1 MNEQPK
7 PNKKPFFYY
16 AMIAMLILML
26 LNAFVFPSLMTPRV
40 TEVSYDK
47 FLDMLSGGQVTVVE
61 LQENE
66 RELYFKAADENGA
79 ERIYST
85 GVFPDADLQKRLS
98 ESGVT
103 FSAVAPQENS
113 TLMNFLFTWIFP
125 TLILI
130 LPMVLLWR
138 MMQKR
143 MGDGSNMMSF
153 GMGKS
158 NAKMYVAAQT
168 GKTFADVAGQEE
180 AKEALEEIVDF
191 LHNPDKYRSVGAV
204 MPKGV
209 LLVGPPGTG
218 KTLLA
223 KAVAGEAN
231 VPFFSIAGSE
241 FVEMFVGQ
249 GAARV
254 RDLFKQAK
262 EKAPCIVFIDEI
274 DTIGKKRDGSGI
286 AGNDEREQTLNQLL
300 SEMDGFDGSSGVVI
314 LAATNRP
321 ETLDKALLRPG
332 RFDRRIGFR
341 DVKIE
346 KDRMLVNG
354 MPVKLRG
361 ACRHDIH
368 PTLGRTTTAELDS
381 LDVILFKRSNMNF
394 VRTSHYPPTE
404 RFLEYCDR
412 YGIYVESETAVCFV
426 DTYRQKNYAPGKT
439 QDSAEFTPRY
449 LSQCREM
456 VKSFRS
462 HPSILFWSIGNESV
476 YGTNFQQCWDWVKAT
491 DKTRPVIFSYPGSV
505 GEKKPVYDILS
516 MHYQD
521 VNGNLN
527 QWNRSTHGFQGEG
540 IPALFDEW
548 AHPACY
554 TYATLQEDPNIREFW
569 GHSIE
574 RMWSGLFDAPGGLG
588 GAIWGY
594 VDETFMLP
602 EPKVGTAFWKE
613 FARTAKPE
621 DYQGKCV
628 GYGEWGIVD
637 VWRREKPEFWAT
649 KKAYS
654 PVRLMTTEV
663 ASFLSGQRLLLPL
676 YNRFDHTDLDE
687 IKIRYTY
694 KGVEKELPAPSIA
707 PHQKGLLVIPA
718 EAWEEGELLSI
729 CFYTATGE
737 LLDAEQVSLGSD
749 YHVRLADSEASPVNG
764 VLQVE
769 ETAGMMTIKGDGF
782 EIPFSKET
790 GLISNATSKGQVII
804 EKGPFL
810 HLDINLNHLTGA
822 EVRKSAR
829 KFLTS
834 DSDWKKQS
842 LTYTRKEGAVEV
854 ALSGFYQDV
863 QTDILIRISPAGEMN
878 VSYVVAGQP
887 NGYLRE
893 TGLSFY
899 LPERLDYLQWE
910 RKGMWSCYPEGAFA
924 GNTGE
929 TSLYNPKQVRYGE
942 NPAQPWSADTHNY
955 YYWADAGA
963 NCDCPLTQMAKGM
976 KENIYRYTLSAT
988 GVKAGLTV
996 CSPDASLACRTS
1008 KRGDGQLM
1016 LYINNRWDYP
1026 EIAWGN
1032 YCKTLE
1038 AVPCY
1043 GEMKIRF

>member
-1 MNEQPK
+1 MKQIKTILFAFGCSFLLSGTKAFAQVERLPDEASYPVLQELAGVETPAVLLSGTWQFRYSPDSKWDKIQVPGEPAMQGYAIEHDKPFTYRKSFTVPADYAGKHTILRFDGVYSYARLFVNDTFVREHHGGFTRWDTDVTPFVRPGKKNEIRLEVTDRLDDISYASGYAHHPIGGILRDVTLFALPETCLYDFYAETHLDAAYEDAVLKIGYSSPVVGGAEVAYTLADPSGRRYPLAQSRFPLKEGGNMNELPVK
-7 PNKKPFFYY
+7 NPLKWDAEHPNLYT
-16 AMIAMLILML
+16 L
-26 LNAFVFPSLMTPRV
+26 TV
-40 TEVSYDK
+40 T
-47 FLDMLSGGQVTVVE
+47 LS
-61 LQENE
+61 
-66 RELYFKAADENGA
+66 K
-79 ERIYST
+79 
-85 GVFPDADLQKRLS
+85 
-98 ESGVT
+98 
-103 FSAVAPQENS
+103 
-113 TLMNFLFTWIFP
+113 
-125 TLILI
+125 
-130 LPMVLLWR
+130 
-138 MMQKR
+138 
-143 MGDGSNMMSF
+143 DG
-153 GMGKS
+153 
-158 NAKMYVAAQT
+158 
-168 GKTFADVAGQEE
+168 
-180 AKEALEEIVDF
+180 KEI
-191 LHNPDKYRSVGAV
+191 
-204 MPKGV
+204 
-209 LLVGPPGTG
+209 
-218 KTLLA
+218 
-223 KAVAGEAN
+223 
-231 VPFFSIAGSE
+231 
-241 FVEMFVGQ
+241 
-249 GAARV
+249 
-254 RDLFKQAK
+254 
-262 EKAPCIVFIDEI
+262 
-274 DTIGKKRDGSGI
+274 
-286 AGNDEREQTLNQLL
+286 
-300 SEMDGFDGSSGVVI
+300 
-314 LAATNRP
+314 
-321 ETLDKALLRPG
+321 G

-505 GEKKPVYDILS
+505 GEKEPVYDILS

-676 YNRFDHTDLDE
+676 YNCFDHTDLDE

-764 VLQVE
+764 VLLVE

-790 GLISNATSKGQVII
+790 GLICNATSKGQVII

-878 VSYVVAGQP
+878 VSYVVAEQP

-942 NPAQPWSADTHNY
+942 NPAQPWLADTHNY
-955 YYWADAGA
+955 YYWADAGT
-963 NCDCPLTQMAKGM
+963 NCDRPLTQMAKGM

-988 GVKAGLTV
+988 GGGAGLTV
-996 CSPDASLACRTS
+996 CSSDASLACRTS

-1038 AVPCY
+1038 VVPCY

>member
-1 MNEQPK
+1 MKQIKIILFAFGCSLLLSGTKAFAQVERLPDEASYPVLQELAGVETPAVLLSGTWQFRYSPDSKWDKIQVPGEPAMQGYAIEHDKPFTYRKSFTVPADYAGKHTILRFDGVYSHARLFVNGTFVREHHGGFTRWETDVTPFVRPGKKNEIRLEVTDRLDDISYASGYAHHPIGGILRDVTLFALPETCLYDFYAETHLDAAYEDAVLKIGYSSPVAGGAEVAYTLTEPSGRRYPLAQSRFPLEEGGNMNELPVK
-7 PNKKPFFYY
+7 NPLKWDAEHPNLYTLT
-16 AMIAMLILML
+16 I
-26 LNAFVFPSLMTPRV
+26 T
-40 TEVSYDK
+40 
-47 FLDMLSGGQVTVVE
+47 LS
-61 LQENE
+61 
-66 RELYFKAADENGA
+66 K
-79 ERIYST
+79 
-85 GVFPDADLQKRLS
+85 
-98 ESGVT
+98 
-103 FSAVAPQENS
+103 
-113 TLMNFLFTWIFP
+113 
-125 TLILI
+125 
-130 LPMVLLWR
+130 
-138 MMQKR
+138 
-143 MGDGSNMMSF
+143 DG
-153 GMGKS
+153 
-158 NAKMYVAAQT
+158 
-168 GKTFADVAGQEE
+168 
-180 AKEALEEIVDF
+180 KEI
-191 LHNPDKYRSVGAV
+191 
-204 MPKGV
+204 
-209 LLVGPPGTG
+209 
-218 KTLLA
+218 
-223 KAVAGEAN
+223 
-231 VPFFSIAGSE
+231 
-241 FVEMFVGQ
+241 
-249 GAARV
+249 
-254 RDLFKQAK
+254 
-262 EKAPCIVFIDEI
+262 
-274 DTIGKKRDGSGI
+274 
-286 AGNDEREQTLNQLL
+286 
-300 SEMDGFDGSSGVVI
+300 
-314 LAATNRP
+314 
-321 ETLDKALLRPG
+321 G

-863 QTDILIRISPAGEMN
+863 QTDILIRISPAGEMD

-963 NCDCPLTQMAKGM
+963 NCDRPLTQMAKGM

>member
-1 MNEQPK
+1 MKQIKTILFAFGCSFLLSGTKAFAQVERLPDEASYPVLQELAGVETPAVLLSGTWQFRYSPDSKWDKIQVPGEPAMQGYAIEHDKPFTYRKSFTVPADYAGKHTILRFDGVYSYARLFVNDTFVREHHGGFTRWDTDITPFVRPGKKNEIRLEVTDRLDDISYASGYAHHPIGGILRDVTLFALPETCLYDFYAETHLDAAYEDAVLKIGYSSPVAGGAEVAYTLTDPSGRRYPLAQSRFPLEEGGNMNELPVK
-7 PNKKPFFYY
+7 NPLKWDAEHPNLYTLT
-16 AMIAMLILML
+16 I
-26 LNAFVFPSLMTPRV
+26 T
-40 TEVSYDK
+40 
-47 FLDMLSGGQVTVVE
+47 LS
-61 LQENE
+61 
-66 RELYFKAADENGA
+66 K
-79 ERIYST
+79 
-85 GVFPDADLQKRLS
+85 
-98 ESGVT
+98 
-103 FSAVAPQENS
+103 
-113 TLMNFLFTWIFP
+113 
-125 TLILI
+125 
-130 LPMVLLWR
+130 
-138 MMQKR
+138 
-143 MGDGSNMMSF
+143 DG
-153 GMGKS
+153 
-158 NAKMYVAAQT
+158 
-168 GKTFADVAGQEE
+168 
-180 AKEALEEIVDF
+180 KEI
-191 LHNPDKYRSVGAV
+191 
-204 MPKGV
+204 
-209 LLVGPPGTG
+209 
-218 KTLLA
+218 
-223 KAVAGEAN
+223 
-231 VPFFSIAGSE
+231 
-241 FVEMFVGQ
+241 
-249 GAARV
+249 
-254 RDLFKQAK
+254 
-262 EKAPCIVFIDEI
+262 
-274 DTIGKKRDGSGI
+274 
-286 AGNDEREQTLNQLL
+286 
-300 SEMDGFDGSSGVVI
+300 
-314 LAATNRP
+314 
-321 ETLDKALLRPG
+321 G

-346 KDRMLVNG
+346 TDRMLVNG

-505 GEKKPVYDILS
+505 GEKEPVYDILS

-764 VLQVE
+764 VLLVE

-790 GLISNATSKGQVII
+790 GLICNATSKGQVII

-963 NCDCPLTQMAKGM
+963 NCDRPLTQMAKGM

-988 GVKAGLTV
+988 GGGAGLTV

>member
-1 MNEQPK
+1 MKQIKIILFAFGCSLLLSGTKAFAQIERLPDEASYPVLQELAGVETPAVLLSGTWQFRYSPDSKWDKIQVPGEPAMQGYAIEHDKPFTYRKSFTVPADYAGKHTILRFDGVYSHARLFVNGTFVREHHGGFTRWETDVTPFVRPGKKNEIRLEVTDRLDDISYASGYAHHPIGGILRDVTLFALPETCLYDFYAETHLDAAYEDAVLKIGYSSPVAGGAEVAYTLTEPSGRHYLLAQSRFPLEEGGNMNELPVK
-7 PNKKPFFYY
+7 NPLKWDAEHPNLYT
-16 AMIAMLILML
+16 L
-26 LNAFVFPSLMTPRV
+26 TV
-40 TEVSYDK
+40 T
-47 FLDMLSGGQVTVVE
+47 LS
-61 LQENE
+61 
-66 RELYFKAADENGA
+66 K
-79 ERIYST
+79 
-85 GVFPDADLQKRLS
+85 
-98 ESGVT
+98 
-103 FSAVAPQENS
+103 
-113 TLMNFLFTWIFP
+113 
-125 TLILI
+125 
-130 LPMVLLWR
+130 
-138 MMQKR
+138 
-143 MGDGSNMMSF
+143 DG
-153 GMGKS
+153 
-158 NAKMYVAAQT
+158 
-168 GKTFADVAGQEE
+168 
-180 AKEALEEIVDF
+180 KEI
-191 LHNPDKYRSVGAV
+191 
-204 MPKGV
+204 
-209 LLVGPPGTG
+209 
-218 KTLLA
+218 
-223 KAVAGEAN
+223 
-231 VPFFSIAGSE
+231 
-241 FVEMFVGQ
+241 
-249 GAARV
+249 
-254 RDLFKQAK
+254 
-262 EKAPCIVFIDEI
+262 
-274 DTIGKKRDGSGI
+274 
-286 AGNDEREQTLNQLL
+286 
-300 SEMDGFDGSSGVVI
+300 
-314 LAATNRP
+314 
-321 ETLDKALLRPG
+321 G

-527 QWNRSTHGFQGEG
+527 QWNRSTRGFQGEG

-764 VLQVE
+764 VLLVE

-790 GLISNATSKGQVII
+790 GLICNATSKGQVII

-942 NPAQPWSADTHNY
+942 NPAQPWLADTHNY
-955 YYWADAGA
+955 YYWADAGT
-963 NCDCPLTQMAKGM
+963 NCDRPLTQMAKGM

-1038 AVPCY
+1038 VVPCY

>member
-1 MNEQPK
+1 MKQIKTILFAFGCSFLLSGTKAFAQVERLPDEASYPVLQELAGVETPAVLLSGTWQFRYSPDSKWDKIQVPGEPAMQGYAIEHDKPFTYRKSFTVPADYAGKHTILRFDGVYSYARLFVNDTFVREHHGGFTRWDTDVTPFVRPGKKNEIRLEVTDRLDDISYASGYAHHPIGGILRDVTLFALPETCLYDFYAETHLDAAYEDAVLKIGYSSPVVGGAEVAYTLADPSGRRYLLAQSRFPLEEGGNMNELPVK
-7 PNKKPFFYY
+7 NPLKWDAEHPNLYT
-16 AMIAMLILML
+16 L
-26 LNAFVFPSLMTPRV
+26 TV
-40 TEVSYDK
+40 T
-47 FLDMLSGGQVTVVE
+47 LS
-61 LQENE
+61 
-66 RELYFKAADENGA
+66 K
-79 ERIYST
+79 
-85 GVFPDADLQKRLS
+85 
-98 ESGVT
+98 
-103 FSAVAPQENS
+103 
-113 TLMNFLFTWIFP
+113 
-125 TLILI
+125 
-130 LPMVLLWR
+130 
-138 MMQKR
+138 
-143 MGDGSNMMSF
+143 DG
-153 GMGKS
+153 
-158 NAKMYVAAQT
+158 
-168 GKTFADVAGQEE
+168 
-180 AKEALEEIVDF
+180 KEI
-191 LHNPDKYRSVGAV
+191 
-204 MPKGV
+204 
-209 LLVGPPGTG
+209 
-218 KTLLA
+218 
-223 KAVAGEAN
+223 
-231 VPFFSIAGSE
+231 
-241 FVEMFVGQ
+241 
-249 GAARV
+249 
-254 RDLFKQAK
+254 
-262 EKAPCIVFIDEI
+262 
-274 DTIGKKRDGSGI
+274 
-286 AGNDEREQTLNQLL
+286 
-300 SEMDGFDGSSGVVI
+300 
-314 LAATNRP
+314 
-321 ETLDKALLRPG
+321 G

-505 GEKKPVYDILS
+505 GEKEPVYDILS

-676 YNRFDHTDLDE
+676 YNCFDHTDLDE

-764 VLQVE
+764 VLLVE

-790 GLISNATSKGQVII
+790 GLICNATSKGQVII

-942 NPAQPWSADTHNY
+942 NPAQPWLADTHNY
-955 YYWADAGA
+955 YYWADAGT
-963 NCDCPLTQMAKGM
+963 NCDRPLTQMAKGM

-988 GVKAGLTV
+988 GGGAGLTV
-996 CSPDASLACRTS
+996 CSSDASLACRTS

-1038 AVPCY
+1038 VVPCY

>member
-1 MNEQPK
+1 MKQIKTILFAFGCSFLLSGTKAFAQIERLPDEASYPVLQELAGVETPAVLLSGTWQFQYSPDSKWDKIQVPGEPAMQGYAIEHDKPFTYRKSFTVPADYAGKHTILRFDGVYSHARLFVNGTFVREHHGGFTRWETDVTPFVRPGKKNEIRLEVTDRLDDISYASGYAHHPIGGILRDVTLFALPETCLYDFYAETHLDAAYEDAVLKIGYSSPVALTEPSGRRYPLVQSRFPLEEGGNMNELPVK
-7 PNKKPFFYY
+7 NPLKWDAEHPNLYTLT
-16 AMIAMLILML
+16 I
-26 LNAFVFPSLMTPRV
+26 T
-40 TEVSYDK
+40 
-47 FLDMLSGGQVTVVE
+47 LS
-61 LQENE
+61 
-66 RELYFKAADENGA
+66 K
-79 ERIYST
+79 
-85 GVFPDADLQKRLS
+85 
-98 ESGVT
+98 
-103 FSAVAPQENS
+103 
-113 TLMNFLFTWIFP
+113 
-125 TLILI
+125 
-130 LPMVLLWR
+130 
-138 MMQKR
+138 
-143 MGDGSNMMSF
+143 DG
-153 GMGKS
+153 
-158 NAKMYVAAQT
+158 
-168 GKTFADVAGQEE
+168 
-180 AKEALEEIVDF
+180 KEI
-191 LHNPDKYRSVGAV
+191 
-204 MPKGV
+204 
-209 LLVGPPGTG
+209 
-218 KTLLA
+218 
-223 KAVAGEAN
+223 
-231 VPFFSIAGSE
+231 
-241 FVEMFVGQ
+241 
-249 GAARV
+249 
-254 RDLFKQAK
+254 
-262 EKAPCIVFIDEI
+262 
-274 DTIGKKRDGSGI
+274 
-286 AGNDEREQTLNQLL
+286 
-300 SEMDGFDGSSGVVI
+300 
-314 LAATNRP
+314 
-321 ETLDKALLRPG
+321 G

-988 GVKAGLTV
+988 GGGAGLTV

>member
-1 MNEQPK
+1 MKQIKTILFAFGCSFLLSGTKAFAQVERLPDEASYPVLQELAGVETPAVLLSGTWQFRYSPDSKWDKIQVPGEPAMQGYAIEHDKPFTYRKSFTVPADYAGKHTILRFDGVYSYARLFVNDTFVREHHGGFTRWDTDVTPFVRPGKKNEIRLEVTDRLDDISYASGYAHHPIGGILRDVTLFALPETCLYDFYAETHLDAAYEDAVLKIGYSSPVVGGAEVAYTLADPSGRRYPLAQSRFPLKEGGNMNELPVK
-7 PNKKPFFYY
+7 NPLKWDAEHPNLYT
-16 AMIAMLILML
+16 L
-26 LNAFVFPSLMTPRV
+26 TV
-40 TEVSYDK
+40 T
-47 FLDMLSGGQVTVVE
+47 LS
-61 LQENE
+61 
-66 RELYFKAADENGA
+66 K
-79 ERIYST
+79 
-85 GVFPDADLQKRLS
+85 
-98 ESGVT
+98 
-103 FSAVAPQENS
+103 
-113 TLMNFLFTWIFP
+113 
-125 TLILI
+125 
-130 LPMVLLWR
+130 
-138 MMQKR
+138 
-143 MGDGSNMMSF
+143 DG
-153 GMGKS
+153 
-158 NAKMYVAAQT
+158 
-168 GKTFADVAGQEE
+168 
-180 AKEALEEIVDF
+180 KEI
-191 LHNPDKYRSVGAV
+191 
-204 MPKGV
+204 
-209 LLVGPPGTG
+209 
-218 KTLLA
+218 
-223 KAVAGEAN
+223 
-231 VPFFSIAGSE
+231 
-241 FVEMFVGQ
+241 
-249 GAARV
+249 
-254 RDLFKQAK
+254 
-262 EKAPCIVFIDEI
+262 
-274 DTIGKKRDGSGI
+274 
-286 AGNDEREQTLNQLL
+286 
-300 SEMDGFDGSSGVVI
+300 
-314 LAATNRP
+314 
-321 ETLDKALLRPG
+321 G

-505 GEKKPVYDILS
+505 GEKEPVYDILS

-676 YNRFDHTDLDE
+676 YNCFDHTDLDE

-764 VLQVE
+764 VLLVE

-790 GLISNATSKGQVII
+790 GLICNATSKGQVII

-942 NPAQPWSADTHNY
+942 NPAQPWLADTHNY
-955 YYWADAGA
+955 YYWADAGT
-963 NCDCPLTQMAKGM
+963 NSDRPLTQMAKGM

-988 GVKAGLTV
+988 GGGAGLTV
-996 CSPDASLACRTS
+996 CSSDASLACRTS

-1038 AVPCY
+1038 VVPCY

>member
-1 MNEQPK
+1 MKIKTILFAFGCSLLLSGTKAFAQVERLPDEASYPVLQELAGVETPAVLLSGTWQFRYSPDSKWDKIQVPGEPAMQGYAIEHDKPFTYRKSFTVPADYAGKHTILRFDGVYSHARLFVNGTFVREHHGGFTRWETDVTPFVRPGKKNEIRLEVTDRLDDISYASGYAHHPIGGILRDVTLFALPETCLYDFYAETHLDAAYEDAVLKIGYSSPVAGGAEVAYTLTEPSGRRYPLVQSRFPLEEGGNMNELPVK
-7 PNKKPFFYY
+7 NPLKWDAEHPNLYTLT
-16 AMIAMLILML
+16 I
-26 LNAFVFPSLMTPRV
+26 T
-40 TEVSYDK
+40 
-47 FLDMLSGGQVTVVE
+47 LS
-61 LQENE
+61 
-66 RELYFKAADENGA
+66 K
-79 ERIYST
+79 
-85 GVFPDADLQKRLS
+85 
-98 ESGVT
+98 
-103 FSAVAPQENS
+103 
-113 TLMNFLFTWIFP
+113 
-125 TLILI
+125 
-130 LPMVLLWR
+130 
-138 MMQKR
+138 
-143 MGDGSNMMSF
+143 DG
-153 GMGKS
+153 
-158 NAKMYVAAQT
+158 
-168 GKTFADVAGQEE
+168 
-180 AKEALEEIVDF
+180 KEI
-191 LHNPDKYRSVGAV
+191 
-204 MPKGV
+204 
-209 LLVGPPGTG
+209 
-218 KTLLA
+218 
-223 KAVAGEAN
+223 
-231 VPFFSIAGSE
+231 
-241 FVEMFVGQ
+241 
-249 GAARV
+249 
-254 RDLFKQAK
+254 
-262 EKAPCIVFIDEI
+262 
-274 DTIGKKRDGSGI
+274 
-286 AGNDEREQTLNQLL
+286 
-300 SEMDGFDGSSGVVI
+300 
-314 LAATNRP
+314 
-321 ETLDKALLRPG
+321 G

-404 RFLEYCDR
+404 RFLEYC

-569 GHSIE
+569 GHSLE
-574 RMWSGLFDAPGGLG
+574 KMWSGLFDAPGGLG

-963 NCDCPLTQMAKGM
+963 NCDRPLTQMAKGM

>member
-1 MNEQPK
+1 MKQIKTILFAFGCSFLLSGTKAFAQIERLPDEASYPVLQELAGVETPAVLLSGTWQFQYSPDSKWDKIQVPGEPAMQGYAIEHDKPFTYRKSFTVPADYAGKHTILRFDGVYSHARLFVNGTFVREHHGGFTRWETDVTPFVRPGKKNEIRLEVTDRLDDISYASGYAHHPIGGILRDVTLFALPETCLYDFYAETHLDAAYEDAVLKIGYSSPVAGGAEVAYTLTEPSGRRYPLVQSRFPLEEGGNMNELPVK
-7 PNKKPFFYY
+7 NPLKWDAEHPNLYTLT
-16 AMIAMLILML
+16 I
-26 LNAFVFPSLMTPRV
+26 T
-40 TEVSYDK
+40 
-47 FLDMLSGGQVTVVE
+47 LS
-61 LQENE
+61 
-66 RELYFKAADENGA
+66 K
-79 ERIYST
+79 
-85 GVFPDADLQKRLS
+85 
-98 ESGVT
+98 
-103 FSAVAPQENS
+103 
-113 TLMNFLFTWIFP
+113 
-125 TLILI
+125 
-130 LPMVLLWR
+130 
-138 MMQKR
+138 
-143 MGDGSNMMSF
+143 DG
-153 GMGKS
+153 
-158 NAKMYVAAQT
+158 
-168 GKTFADVAGQEE
+168 
-180 AKEALEEIVDF
+180 KEI
-191 LHNPDKYRSVGAV
+191 
-204 MPKGV
+204 
-209 LLVGPPGTG
+209 
-218 KTLLA
+218 
-223 KAVAGEAN
+223 
-231 VPFFSIAGSE
+231 
-241 FVEMFVGQ
+241 
-249 GAARV
+249 
-254 RDLFKQAK
+254 
-262 EKAPCIVFIDEI
+262 
-274 DTIGKKRDGSGI
+274 
-286 AGNDEREQTLNQLL
+286 
-300 SEMDGFDGSSGVVI
+300 
-314 LAATNRP
+314 
-321 ETLDKALLRPG
+321 G

-554 TYATLQEDPNIREFW
+554 TYATLQEDP
-569 GHSIE
+569 
-574 RMWSGLFDAPGGLG
+574 
-588 GAIWGY
+588 
-594 VDETFMLP
+594 
-602 EPKVGTAFWKE
+602 
-613 FARTAKPE
+613 
-621 DYQGKCV
+621 
-628 GYGEWGIVD
+628 
-637 VWRREKPEFWAT
+637 
-649 KKAYS
+649 
-654 PVRLMTTEV
+654 
-663 ASFLSGQRLLLPL
+663 
-676 YNRFDHTDLDE
+676 DLDE

-988 GVKAGLTV
+988 GGGAGLTV

>member
-1 MNEQPK
+1 MKQIKTILFAFGCSLLLSGTKAFAQVERLPDEASYPVLQELAGVETPAVLLSGTWQFRYSPDSKWDKIQVPGEPAMQGYAIEHDKPFTYRKSFTVPADYAGKHTILRFDGVYSYARLFVNDTFVREHHGGFTRWETDVTPFVRPGKKNEIRLEVTDRLDDISYASGYAHHPIGGILRDVTLFALPETCLYDFYAETHLDAAYEDAVLKIGYSSPVAGGAEVAYTLTEPSGRRYPLAQSRFPLEEGGNMNELPVK
-7 PNKKPFFYY
+7 NPLKWDAEHPNLYTLT
-16 AMIAMLILML
+16 I
-26 LNAFVFPSLMTPRV
+26 T
-40 TEVSYDK
+40 
-47 FLDMLSGGQVTVVE
+47 LS
-61 LQENE
+61 
-66 RELYFKAADENGA
+66 K
-79 ERIYST
+79 
-85 GVFPDADLQKRLS
+85 
-98 ESGVT
+98 
-103 FSAVAPQENS
+103 
-113 TLMNFLFTWIFP
+113 
-125 TLILI
+125 
-130 LPMVLLWR
+130 
-138 MMQKR
+138 
-143 MGDGSNMMSF
+143 DG
-153 GMGKS
+153 
-158 NAKMYVAAQT
+158 
-168 GKTFADVAGQEE
+168 
-180 AKEALEEIVDF
+180 KEI
-191 LHNPDKYRSVGAV
+191 
-204 MPKGV
+204 
-209 LLVGPPGTG
+209 
-218 KTLLA
+218 
-223 KAVAGEAN
+223 
-231 VPFFSIAGSE
+231 
-241 FVEMFVGQ
+241 
-249 GAARV
+249 
-254 RDLFKQAK
+254 
-262 EKAPCIVFIDEI
+262 
-274 DTIGKKRDGSGI
+274 
-286 AGNDEREQTLNQLL
+286 
-300 SEMDGFDGSSGVVI
+300 
-314 LAATNRP
+314 
-321 ETLDKALLRPG
+321 G

-404 RFLEYCDR
+404 RFLEYCVR

-462 HPSILFWSIGNESV
+462 HPSILFWLIGNESV

-988 GVKAGLTV
+988 GGGAGLTV

>member
-1 MNEQPK
+1 MKIKTILFAFGCSLLLSGTKAFAQVERLPDEASYPVLQELAGVETPAVLLSGTWQFQYSPDSKWDKIQVPGEPAMQGYAIEHDKPFTYRKSFTVPADYAGKHTILRFDGVYSHARLFVNGTFVREHHGGFTRWETDVTPFVRPGKKNEIRLEVTDRLDDISYASGYAHHPIGGILRDVTLFALPETCLYDFYAETHLDAAYEDAVLKIGYSSPVAGGAEVAYTLTEPSGRRYPLVQSRFPLEEGGNMNELPVK
-7 PNKKPFFYY
+7 NPLKWDAEHPNLYTLT
-16 AMIAMLILML
+16 I
-26 LNAFVFPSLMTPRV
+26 T
-40 TEVSYDK
+40 
-47 FLDMLSGGQVTVVE
+47 LS
-61 LQENE
+61 
-66 RELYFKAADENGA
+66 K
-79 ERIYST
+79 
-85 GVFPDADLQKRLS
+85 
-98 ESGVT
+98 
-103 FSAVAPQENS
+103 
-113 TLMNFLFTWIFP
+113 
-125 TLILI
+125 
-130 LPMVLLWR
+130 
-138 MMQKR
+138 
-143 MGDGSNMMSF
+143 DG
-153 GMGKS
+153 
-158 NAKMYVAAQT
+158 
-168 GKTFADVAGQEE
+168 
-180 AKEALEEIVDF
+180 KEI
-191 LHNPDKYRSVGAV
+191 
-204 MPKGV
+204 
-209 LLVGPPGTG
+209 
-218 KTLLA
+218 
-223 KAVAGEAN
+223 
-231 VPFFSIAGSE
+231 
-241 FVEMFVGQ
+241 
-249 GAARV
+249 
-254 RDLFKQAK
+254 
-262 EKAPCIVFIDEI
+262 
-274 DTIGKKRDGSGI
+274 
-286 AGNDEREQTLNQLL
+286 
-300 SEMDGFDGSSGVVI
+300 
-314 LAATNRP
+314 
-321 ETLDKALLRPG
+321 G

-790 GLISNATSKGQVII
+790 GLICNATSKGQVII

-963 NCDCPLTQMAKGM
+963 NCDRPLTQMAKGM

-1038 AVPCY
+1038 VVPCY

>member
-1 MNEQPK
+1 MKQIKTILFAFGCSFLLSGTKAFAQIERLPDEASYPVLQELAGVETPAVLLSGTWQFQYSPDSKWDKIQVPGEPAMQGYAIEHDKPFTYRKSFTVPADYAGKHTILRFDGVYSHARLFVNGTFVREHHGGFTRWETDVTPFVRPGKKNEIRLEVTDRLDDISYASGYAHHPIGGILRDVTLFALPETCLYDFYAETHLDAAYEDAVLKIGYSSPVAGGAEVAYTLTEPSGRRYPLVQSRFPLEEGGNMNELPVK
-7 PNKKPFFYY
+7 NPLKWDAEHPNLYTLT
-16 AMIAMLILML
+16 I
-26 LNAFVFPSLMTPRV
+26 T
-40 TEVSYDK
+40 
-47 FLDMLSGGQVTVVE
+47 LS
-61 LQENE
+61 
-66 RELYFKAADENGA
+66 K
-79 ERIYST
+79 
-85 GVFPDADLQKRLS
+85 
-98 ESGVT
+98 
-103 FSAVAPQENS
+103 
-113 TLMNFLFTWIFP
+113 
-125 TLILI
+125 
-130 LPMVLLWR
+130 
-138 MMQKR
+138 
-143 MGDGSNMMSF
+143 DG
-153 GMGKS
+153 
-158 NAKMYVAAQT
+158 
-168 GKTFADVAGQEE
+168 
-180 AKEALEEIVDF
+180 KEI
-191 LHNPDKYRSVGAV
+191 
-204 MPKGV
+204 
-209 LLVGPPGTG
+209 
-218 KTLLA
+218 
-223 KAVAGEAN
+223 
-231 VPFFSIAGSE
+231 
-241 FVEMFVGQ
+241 
-249 GAARV
+249 
-254 RDLFKQAK
+254 
-262 EKAPCIVFIDEI
+262 
-274 DTIGKKRDGSGI
+274 
-286 AGNDEREQTLNQLL
+286 
-300 SEMDGFDGSSGVVI
+300 
-314 LAATNRP
+314 
-321 ETLDKALLRPG
+321 G

-842 LTYTRKEGAVEV
+842 LTYTHKEGAVEV

>member
-1 MNEQPK
+1 MKQIKIILFAFGCSLLLSGTKAFAQVERLPDEASYPVLQELAGVETPAVLLSGTWQFRYSPDSKWDKIQVPGEPAMQGYAIEHDKPFTYRKSFTVPADYAGKHTILRFDGVYSHARLFVNGTFVREHHGGFTRWETDVTPFVRPGKKNEIRLEVTDRLDDISYASGYAHHPIGGILRDVTLFALPETCLYDFYAETHLDAAYEDAVLKIGYSSPVAGGAEVAYTLTDPSGRRYPLAQSRFPLEEGGNMNELPVK
-7 PNKKPFFYY
+7 NPLKWDAEHPNLYTLT
-16 AMIAMLILML
+16 I
-26 LNAFVFPSLMTPRV
+26 T
-40 TEVSYDK
+40 
-47 FLDMLSGGQVTVVE
+47 LS
-61 LQENE
+61 
-66 RELYFKAADENGA
+66 K
-79 ERIYST
+79 
-85 GVFPDADLQKRLS
+85 
-98 ESGVT
+98 
-103 FSAVAPQENS
+103 
-113 TLMNFLFTWIFP
+113 
-125 TLILI
+125 
-130 LPMVLLWR
+130 
-138 MMQKR
+138 
-143 MGDGSNMMSF
+143 DG
-153 GMGKS
+153 
-158 NAKMYVAAQT
+158 
-168 GKTFADVAGQEE
+168 
-180 AKEALEEIVDF
+180 KEI
-191 LHNPDKYRSVGAV
+191 
-204 MPKGV
+204 
-209 LLVGPPGTG
+209 
-218 KTLLA
+218 
-223 KAVAGEAN
+223 
-231 VPFFSIAGSE
+231 
-241 FVEMFVGQ
+241 
-249 GAARV
+249 
-254 RDLFKQAK
+254 
-262 EKAPCIVFIDEI
+262 
-274 DTIGKKRDGSGI
+274 
-286 AGNDEREQTLNQLL
+286 
-300 SEMDGFDGSSGVVI
+300 
-314 LAATNRP
+314 
-321 ETLDKALLRPG
+321 G

-527 QWNRSTHGFQGEG
+527 QWNRSTRGFQGEG

-574 RMWSGLFDAPGGLG
+574 KMWSGLFEAPGGLG

-842 LTYTRKEGAVEV
+842 LTYTRKEGTVEV

-878 VSYVVAGQP
+878 VSYVVVGQP

-963 NCDCPLTQMAKGM
+963 NCDRPLTQMAKGM

-1016 LYINNRWDYP
+1016 LYINNRWDSP

>member
-1 MNEQPK
+1 MKQIKIILFAFGCSLLLSGTKAFAQVERLPDEASYPVLQELAGVETPAVLLSGTWQFRYSPDSKWDKIQVPGEPAMQGYAIEHDKPFTYRKSFTVPADYAGKHTILRFDGVYSYARLFVNDTFVREHHGGFTRWETDVTPFVRPGKKNEIRLEVTDRLDDISYASGYAHHPIGGILRDVTLFALPETCLYDFYAETHLDAAYEDAVLKIGYSSPVAGGAEVAYTLTDPSGRRYPLAQSRFPLEEGGNMNELPVK
-7 PNKKPFFYY
+7 NPLKWDAEHPNLYTLT
-16 AMIAMLILML
+16 I
-26 LNAFVFPSLMTPRV
+26 T
-40 TEVSYDK
+40 
-47 FLDMLSGGQVTVVE
+47 LS
-61 LQENE
+61 
-66 RELYFKAADENGA
+66 K
-79 ERIYST
+79 
-85 GVFPDADLQKRLS
+85 
-98 ESGVT
+98 
-103 FSAVAPQENS
+103 
-113 TLMNFLFTWIFP
+113 
-125 TLILI
+125 
-130 LPMVLLWR
+130 
-138 MMQKR
+138 
-143 MGDGSNMMSF
+143 DG
-153 GMGKS
+153 
-158 NAKMYVAAQT
+158 
-168 GKTFADVAGQEE
+168 
-180 AKEALEEIVDF
+180 KEI
-191 LHNPDKYRSVGAV
+191 
-204 MPKGV
+204 
-209 LLVGPPGTG
+209 
-218 KTLLA
+218 
-223 KAVAGEAN
+223 
-231 VPFFSIAGSE
+231 
-241 FVEMFVGQ
+241 
-249 GAARV
+249 
-254 RDLFKQAK
+254 
-262 EKAPCIVFIDEI
+262 
-274 DTIGKKRDGSGI
+274 
-286 AGNDEREQTLNQLL
+286 
-300 SEMDGFDGSSGVVI
+300 
-314 LAATNRP
+314 
-321 ETLDKALLRPG
+321 G

-527 QWNRSTHGFQGEG
+527 QWNRSTRGFQGEG

-574 RMWSGLFDAPGGLG
+574 KMWSGLFEAPGGLG

-878 VSYVVAGQP
+878 VSYVVVGQP

-963 NCDCPLTQMAKGM
+963 NCDRPLTQMAKGM

>member
-1 MNEQPK
+1 MKQIKTILFAFGCSFLLSGTKAFAQVERLPDEASYPVLQELAGVETPAVLLSGTWQFRYSPDSKWDKIQVPGEPAMQGYAIEHDKPFTYRKSFTVPADYAGKHTILRFDGVYSYARLFVNDTFVREHHGGFTRWDTDITPFVRPGKKNEIRLEVTDRLDDISYASGYAHHPIGGILRDVTLFVLPETCLYDFYAETHLDAAYEDAVLKIGYSSPVAGGAEVAYTLTDPSGRRYPLAQSRFPLEEGGNMNELPVK
-7 PNKKPFFYY
+7 NPLKWDAEHPNLYTLT
-16 AMIAMLILML
+16 I
-26 LNAFVFPSLMTPRV
+26 T
-40 TEVSYDK
+40 
-47 FLDMLSGGQVTVVE
+47 LS
-61 LQENE
+61 
-66 RELYFKAADENGA
+66 K
-79 ERIYST
+79 
-85 GVFPDADLQKRLS
+85 
-98 ESGVT
+98 
-103 FSAVAPQENS
+103 
-113 TLMNFLFTWIFP
+113 
-125 TLILI
+125 
-130 LPMVLLWR
+130 
-138 MMQKR
+138 
-143 MGDGSNMMSF
+143 DG
-153 GMGKS
+153 
-158 NAKMYVAAQT
+158 
-168 GKTFADVAGQEE
+168 
-180 AKEALEEIVDF
+180 KEI
-191 LHNPDKYRSVGAV
+191 
-204 MPKGV
+204 
-209 LLVGPPGTG
+209 
-218 KTLLA
+218 
-223 KAVAGEAN
+223 
-231 VPFFSIAGSE
+231 
-241 FVEMFVGQ
+241 
-249 GAARV
+249 
-254 RDLFKQAK
+254 
-262 EKAPCIVFIDEI
+262 
-274 DTIGKKRDGSGI
+274 
-286 AGNDEREQTLNQLL
+286 
-300 SEMDGFDGSSGVVI
+300 
-314 LAATNRP
+314 
-321 ETLDKALLRPG
+321 G

-346 KDRMLVNG
+346 TDRMLVNG

-505 GEKKPVYDILS
+505 GEKEPVYDILS

-574 RMWSGLFDAPGGLG
+574 KMWSGLFEAPGGLG

-764 VLQVE
+764 VLLVE

-790 GLISNATSKGQVII
+790 GLICNATSKGQVII

-963 NCDCPLTQMAKGM
+963 NCDRPLTQMAKGM

-988 GVKAGLTV
+988 GGGAGLTV

>member
-1 MNEQPK
+1 MKQIKIILFAFGCSLLLSGTKAFAQVERLPDEASYPVLQELAGVETPAVLLSGTWQFRYSPDSKWDKIQVPGEPAMQGYAIEHDKPFTYRKSFTVPADYAGKHTILRFDGVYSYARLFVNGTFVREHHGGFTRWETDVTPFVRPGKKNEIRLEVTDRLDDISYASGYAHHPIGGILRDVTLFALPETCLYDFYAETHLDAAYEDAVLKIGYSSPVAGGAEVAYTLTDPSGRRYPLAQSRFPLEEGGNMNELPVK
-7 PNKKPFFYY
+7 NPLKWDAEHPNLYTLT
-16 AMIAMLILML
+16 I
-26 LNAFVFPSLMTPRV
+26 T
-40 TEVSYDK
+40 
-47 FLDMLSGGQVTVVE
+47 LS
-61 LQENE
+61 
-66 RELYFKAADENGA
+66 K
-79 ERIYST
+79 
-85 GVFPDADLQKRLS
+85 
-98 ESGVT
+98 
-103 FSAVAPQENS
+103 
-113 TLMNFLFTWIFP
+113 
-125 TLILI
+125 
-130 LPMVLLWR
+130 
-138 MMQKR
+138 
-143 MGDGSNMMSF
+143 DG
-153 GMGKS
+153 
-158 NAKMYVAAQT
+158 
-168 GKTFADVAGQEE
+168 
-180 AKEALEEIVDF
+180 KEI
-191 LHNPDKYRSVGAV
+191 
-204 MPKGV
+204 
-209 LLVGPPGTG
+209 
-218 KTLLA
+218 
-223 KAVAGEAN
+223 
-231 VPFFSIAGSE
+231 
-241 FVEMFVGQ
+241 
-249 GAARV
+249 
-254 RDLFKQAK
+254 
-262 EKAPCIVFIDEI
+262 
-274 DTIGKKRDGSGI
+274 
-286 AGNDEREQTLNQLL
+286 
-300 SEMDGFDGSSGVVI
+300 
-314 LAATNRP
+314 
-321 ETLDKALLRPG
+321 G

-439 QDSAEFTPRY
+439 QDSAGFTPRY

-574 RMWSGLFDAPGGLG
+574 KMWSGLFEAPGGLG

>member
-1 MNEQPK
+1 MKQIKTILFAFGCSFLLSGTKAFAQIERLPDEASYPVLQELAGVETPAVLLSGTWQFQYSPDSKWDKIQVPGEPAMQGYAIEHDKPFTYRKSFTVPADYAGKHTILRFDGVYSHARLFVNGTFVREHHGGFTRWETDVTPFVRPGKKNEIRLEVTDRLDDISYASGYAHHPIGGILRDVTLFALPETCLYDFYAETHLDAAYEDAVLKIGYSSPVAGGAEVAYTLTEPSGRRYPLVQSRFPLEEGGNMNELPVK
-7 PNKKPFFYY
+7 NPLKWDAEHPNLYTLT
-16 AMIAMLILML
+16 I
-26 LNAFVFPSLMTPRV
+26 T
-40 TEVSYDK
+40 
-47 FLDMLSGGQVTVVE
+47 LS
-61 LQENE
+61 
-66 RELYFKAADENGA
+66 K
-79 ERIYST
+79 
-85 GVFPDADLQKRLS
+85 
-98 ESGVT
+98 
-103 FSAVAPQENS
+103 
-113 TLMNFLFTWIFP
+113 
-125 TLILI
+125 
-130 LPMVLLWR
+130 
-138 MMQKR
+138 
-143 MGDGSNMMSF
+143 DG
-153 GMGKS
+153 
-158 NAKMYVAAQT
+158 
-168 GKTFADVAGQEE
+168 
-180 AKEALEEIVDF
+180 KEI
-191 LHNPDKYRSVGAV
+191 
-204 MPKGV
+204 
-209 LLVGPPGTG
+209 
-218 KTLLA
+218 
-223 KAVAGEAN
+223 
-231 VPFFSIAGSE
+231 
-241 FVEMFVGQ
+241 
-249 GAARV
+249 
-254 RDLFKQAK
+254 
-262 EKAPCIVFIDEI
+262 
-274 DTIGKKRDGSGI
+274 
-286 AGNDEREQTLNQLL
+286 
-300 SEMDGFDGSSGVVI
+300 
-314 LAATNRP
+314 
-321 ETLDKALLRPG
+321 G

-963 NCDCPLTQMAKGM
+963 NCDCPMTPMAMGL

-988 GVKAGLTV
+988 GGGAGLTV

>member
-1 MNEQPK
+1 MKQIKTILFAFGCSFLLSGTKAFAQIERLPDEASYPVLQELAGVETPAVLLSGTWQFRYSPDSKWDKIQVPGEPAMQGYAIEHDKPFTYRKSFTVPADYAGKHTILRFDGVYSYARLFVNDTFVREHHGGFTRWDTDVTPFVRPGKKNEIRLEVTDRLDDISYASGYAHHPIGGILRDVTLFALPETCLYDFYAETHLDAAYEDAVLKIGYSSPVVGGAEVAYTLADPSGRRYPLAQSRFPLKEGGNMNELPVK
-7 PNKKPFFYY
+7 NPLKWDAEHPNLYTLT
-16 AMIAMLILML
+16 I
-26 LNAFVFPSLMTPRV
+26 T
-40 TEVSYDK
+40 
-47 FLDMLSGGQVTVVE
+47 LS
-61 LQENE
+61 
-66 RELYFKAADENGA
+66 K
-79 ERIYST
+79 
-85 GVFPDADLQKRLS
+85 
-98 ESGVT
+98 
-103 FSAVAPQENS
+103 
-113 TLMNFLFTWIFP
+113 
-125 TLILI
+125 
-130 LPMVLLWR
+130 
-138 MMQKR
+138 
-143 MGDGSNMMSF
+143 DG
-153 GMGKS
+153 
-158 NAKMYVAAQT
+158 
-168 GKTFADVAGQEE
+168 
-180 AKEALEEIVDF
+180 KEI
-191 LHNPDKYRSVGAV
+191 
-204 MPKGV
+204 
-209 LLVGPPGTG
+209 
-218 KTLLA
+218 
-223 KAVAGEAN
+223 
-231 VPFFSIAGSE
+231 
-241 FVEMFVGQ
+241 
-249 GAARV
+249 
-254 RDLFKQAK
+254 
-262 EKAPCIVFIDEI
+262 
-274 DTIGKKRDGSGI
+274 
-286 AGNDEREQTLNQLL
+286 
-300 SEMDGFDGSSGVVI
+300 
-314 LAATNRP
+314 
-321 ETLDKALLRPG
+321 G

-505 GEKKPVYDILS
+505 GEKEPVYDILS

-676 YNRFDHTDLDE
+676 YNCFDHTDLDE

-790 GLISNATSKGQVII
+790 GLICNATSKGQVII

-955 YYWADAGA
+955 YYWADAGT
-963 NCDCPLTQMAKGM
+963 NCDRPLTQMAKGM

-1038 AVPCY
+1038 VVPCY

>member
-1 MNEQPK
+1 MKQIKIILFAFGCSLLLSGTKAFAQIERLPDEASYPVLQELAGVETPAVLLSGTWQFRYSPDSKWDKIQVPGEPAMQGYAIEHDKPFTYRKSFTVPADYAGKHTILRFDGVYSYVRLFVNGTFVREHHGGFTRWDTDVTPFVRPGKKNEIRLEVTDRLDDISYASGYAHHPIGGILRDVTLFALPETCLYDFYAETHLDAAYEDAVLKIGYSSPVAGGAEVAYTLADPSGNPYPLAQSRFPLEEGGNMNELPVK
-7 PNKKPFFYY
+7 NPLKWDAEHPNLYT
-16 AMIAMLILML
+16 L
-26 LNAFVFPSLMTPRV
+26 TV
-40 TEVSYDK
+40 T
-47 FLDMLSGGQVTVVE
+47 LS
-61 LQENE
+61 
-66 RELYFKAADENGA
+66 K
-79 ERIYST
+79 
-85 GVFPDADLQKRLS
+85 
-98 ESGVT
+98 
-103 FSAVAPQENS
+103 
-113 TLMNFLFTWIFP
+113 
-125 TLILI
+125 
-130 LPMVLLWR
+130 
-138 MMQKR
+138 
-143 MGDGSNMMSF
+143 DG
-153 GMGKS
+153 
-158 NAKMYVAAQT
+158 
-168 GKTFADVAGQEE
+168 
-180 AKEALEEIVDF
+180 KEI
-191 LHNPDKYRSVGAV
+191 
-204 MPKGV
+204 
-209 LLVGPPGTG
+209 
-218 KTLLA
+218 
-223 KAVAGEAN
+223 
-231 VPFFSIAGSE
+231 
-241 FVEMFVGQ
+241 
-249 GAARV
+249 
-254 RDLFKQAK
+254 
-262 EKAPCIVFIDEI
+262 
-274 DTIGKKRDGSGI
+274 
-286 AGNDEREQTLNQLL
+286 
-300 SEMDGFDGSSGVVI
+300 
-314 LAATNRP
+314 
-321 ETLDKALLRPG
+321 G

-505 GEKKPVYDILS
+505 GEKEPVYDILS

-676 YNRFDHTDLDE
+676 YNCFDHTDLDE

-764 VLQVE
+764 VLLVE

-790 GLISNATSKGQVII
+790 GLICNATSKGQVII

-942 NPAQPWSADTHNY
+942 NPAQPWLADTHNY
-955 YYWADAGA
+955 YYWADAGT
-963 NCDCPLTQMAKGM
+963 NCDRPLTQMAKGM
-976 KENIYRYTLSAT
+976 KENIYRYTLSAA
-988 GVKAGLTV
+988 GEKEGLTV
-996 CSPDASLACRTS
+996 SSPDASLACRAS
-1008 KRGDGQLM
+1008 KKGDGQLM

-1038 AVPCY
+1038 VVPCY

>member
-1 MNEQPK
+1 MKIKTILFAFGCSLLLSGTKAFAQVERLPDEASYPVLQELAGVETPAVLLSGTWQFRYSPDSKWDKIQVPGEPAMQGYAIEHDKPFTYRKSFTVPADYAGKHTILRFDGVYSHARLFVNGTFVREHHGGFTRWETDVTPFVRPGKKNEIRLEVTDRLDDISYASGYAHHPIGGILRDVTLFALPETCLYDFYAETHLDAAYEDAVLKIGYSSPVAGGAEVAYTLTDPSGRRYPLAQSRFPLEEGGNMNELPVK
-7 PNKKPFFYY
+7 NPLKWDAEHPNLYTLT
-16 AMIAMLILML
+16 I
-26 LNAFVFPSLMTPRV
+26 T
-40 TEVSYDK
+40 
-47 FLDMLSGGQVTVVE
+47 LS
-61 LQENE
+61 
-66 RELYFKAADENGA
+66 K
-79 ERIYST
+79 
-85 GVFPDADLQKRLS
+85 
-98 ESGVT
+98 
-103 FSAVAPQENS
+103 
-113 TLMNFLFTWIFP
+113 
-125 TLILI
+125 
-130 LPMVLLWR
+130 
-138 MMQKR
+138 
-143 MGDGSNMMSF
+143 DG
-153 GMGKS
+153 
-158 NAKMYVAAQT
+158 
-168 GKTFADVAGQEE
+168 
-180 AKEALEEIVDF
+180 KEI
-191 LHNPDKYRSVGAV
+191 
-204 MPKGV
+204 
-209 LLVGPPGTG
+209 
-218 KTLLA
+218 
-223 KAVAGEAN
+223 
-231 VPFFSIAGSE
+231 
-241 FVEMFVGQ
+241 
-249 GAARV
+249 
-254 RDLFKQAK
+254 
-262 EKAPCIVFIDEI
+262 
-274 DTIGKKRDGSGI
+274 
-286 AGNDEREQTLNQLL
+286 
-300 SEMDGFDGSSGVVI
+300 
-314 LAATNRP
+314 
-321 ETLDKALLRPG
+321 G

-521 VNGNLN
+521 VNRNLN

-569 GHSIE
+569 GHSLE
-574 RMWSGLFDAPGGLG
+574 KMWSGLFDAPGGLG

-963 NCDCPLTQMAKGM
+963 NCDRPLTQMAKGM

>member
-1 MNEQPK
+1 MKQIKTILFAFGCSFLLSGTKAFAQVERLPDEASYPVLQELAGVETPAVLLSGTWQFRYSPDSKWDKIQVPGEPAMQGYAIEHDKPFTYRKSFTVPADYAGKHTILRFDGVYSYARLFVNDTFVREHHGGFTRWDTDVTPFVRPGKKNEIRLEVTDRLDDISYASGYARHPIGGILRDVTLFALPETCLYDFYAETHLDAAYEDAVLKIGYSSPVVGGAEVAYTLADPSGRRYPLAQSRFPLKEGGNMNELPVK
-7 PNKKPFFYY
+7 NPLKWDAEHPNLYT
-16 AMIAMLILML
+16 L
-26 LNAFVFPSLMTPRV
+26 TV
-40 TEVSYDK
+40 T
-47 FLDMLSGGQVTVVE
+47 LS
-61 LQENE
+61 
-66 RELYFKAADENGA
+66 K
-79 ERIYST
+79 
-85 GVFPDADLQKRLS
+85 
-98 ESGVT
+98 
-103 FSAVAPQENS
+103 
-113 TLMNFLFTWIFP
+113 
-125 TLILI
+125 
-130 LPMVLLWR
+130 
-138 MMQKR
+138 
-143 MGDGSNMMSF
+143 DG
-153 GMGKS
+153 
-158 NAKMYVAAQT
+158 
-168 GKTFADVAGQEE
+168 
-180 AKEALEEIVDF
+180 KEI
-191 LHNPDKYRSVGAV
+191 
-204 MPKGV
+204 
-209 LLVGPPGTG
+209 
-218 KTLLA
+218 
-223 KAVAGEAN
+223 
-231 VPFFSIAGSE
+231 
-241 FVEMFVGQ
+241 
-249 GAARV
+249 
-254 RDLFKQAK
+254 
-262 EKAPCIVFIDEI
+262 
-274 DTIGKKRDGSGI
+274 
-286 AGNDEREQTLNQLL
+286 
-300 SEMDGFDGSSGVVI
+300 
-314 LAATNRP
+314 
-321 ETLDKALLRPG
+321 G

-505 GEKKPVYDILS
+505 GEKEPVYDILS

-676 YNRFDHTDLDE
+676 YNCFDHTDLDE

-764 VLQVE
+764 VLLVE

-790 GLISNATSKGQVII
+790 GLICNATSKGQVII

-942 NPAQPWSADTHNY
+942 NPAQPWLADTHNY
-955 YYWADAGA
+955 YYWADAGT
-963 NCDCPLTQMAKGM
+963 NCDRPLTQMAKGM

-988 GVKAGLTV
+988 GGGAGLTV
-996 CSPDASLACRTS
+996 CSSDASLACRTS

-1038 AVPCY
+1038 VVPCY

>member
-1 MNEQPK
+1 MKQIKTILFAFGCSFLLSGTKAFAQLERLPDEASYPVLQELAGVETPAVLLSGTWQFQYSPDSKWDKIQVPGEPAMQGYAIEHDKPFTYRKSFTVPADYAGKHTILRFDGVYSHARLFVNGTFVREHHGGFTRWETDVTPFVRPGKKNEIRLEVTDRLDDISYASGYAHHPIGGILRDVTLFALPETCLYDFYAETHLDAAYEDAVLKIGYSSPVAGGAEVAYTLTEPSGRRYPLVQSRFPLEEGGNMNELPVK
-7 PNKKPFFYY
+7 NPLKWDAEHPNLYTLT
-16 AMIAMLILML
+16 I
-26 LNAFVFPSLMTPRV
+26 T
-40 TEVSYDK
+40 
-47 FLDMLSGGQVTVVE
+47 LS
-61 LQENE
+61 
-66 RELYFKAADENGA
+66 K
-79 ERIYST
+79 
-85 GVFPDADLQKRLS
+85 
-98 ESGVT
+98 
-103 FSAVAPQENS
+103 
-113 TLMNFLFTWIFP
+113 
-125 TLILI
+125 
-130 LPMVLLWR
+130 
-138 MMQKR
+138 
-143 MGDGSNMMSF
+143 DG
-153 GMGKS
+153 
-158 NAKMYVAAQT
+158 
-168 GKTFADVAGQEE
+168 
-180 AKEALEEIVDF
+180 KEI
-191 LHNPDKYRSVGAV
+191 
-204 MPKGV
+204 
-209 LLVGPPGTG
+209 
-218 KTLLA
+218 
-223 KAVAGEAN
+223 
-231 VPFFSIAGSE
+231 
-241 FVEMFVGQ
+241 
-249 GAARV
+249 
-254 RDLFKQAK
+254 
-262 EKAPCIVFIDEI
+262 
-274 DTIGKKRDGSGI
+274 
-286 AGNDEREQTLNQLL
+286 
-300 SEMDGFDGSSGVVI
+300 
-314 LAATNRP
+314 
-321 ETLDKALLRPG
+321 G

>member
-1 MNEQPK
+1 MKQIKTILFAFGCSFLLSGTKAFAQVERLPDEASYPVLQELAGVETPAVLLSGTWQFRYSPDSKWDKIQVPGEPAMQGYAIEHDKPFTYRKSFTVPADYAGKHTILRFDGVYSYARLFVNDTFVREHHGGFTRWDTDVTPFVRPGKKNEIRLEVTDRLDDISYASGYAHHPIGGILRDVTLFALPETCLYDFYAETHLDAAYEDAVLKIGYSSPVVGGAEVAYTLADPSGRRYPLAQSRFPLKEGGNMNELPVK
-7 PNKKPFFYY
+7 NPLKWDAEHPNLYT
-16 AMIAMLILML
+16 L
-26 LNAFVFPSLMTPRV
+26 TV
-40 TEVSYDK
+40 T
-47 FLDMLSGGQVTVVE
+47 LS
-61 LQENE
+61 
-66 RELYFKAADENGA
+66 K
-79 ERIYST
+79 
-85 GVFPDADLQKRLS
+85 
-98 ESGVT
+98 
-103 FSAVAPQENS
+103 
-113 TLMNFLFTWIFP
+113 
-125 TLILI
+125 
-130 LPMVLLWR
+130 
-138 MMQKR
+138 
-143 MGDGSNMMSF
+143 DG
-153 GMGKS
+153 
-158 NAKMYVAAQT
+158 
-168 GKTFADVAGQEE
+168 
-180 AKEALEEIVDF
+180 KEI
-191 LHNPDKYRSVGAV
+191 
-204 MPKGV
+204 
-209 LLVGPPGTG
+209 
-218 KTLLA
+218 
-223 KAVAGEAN
+223 
-231 VPFFSIAGSE
+231 
-241 FVEMFVGQ
+241 
-249 GAARV
+249 
-254 RDLFKQAK
+254 
-262 EKAPCIVFIDEI
+262 
-274 DTIGKKRDGSGI
+274 
-286 AGNDEREQTLNQLL
+286 
-300 SEMDGFDGSSGVVI
+300 
-314 LAATNRP
+314 
-321 ETLDKALLRPG
+321 G

-505 GEKKPVYDILS
+505 GEKEPVYDILS

-637 VWRREKPEFWAT
+637 VWRREKPEIWAT

-676 YNRFDHTDLDE
+676 YNCFDHTDLDE

-764 VLQVE
+764 VLLVE

-790 GLISNATSKGQVII
+790 GLICNATSKGQVII

-942 NPAQPWSADTHNY
+942 NPAQPWLADTHNY
-955 YYWADAGA
+955 YYWADAGT
-963 NCDCPLTQMAKGM
+963 NCDRPLTQMAKGM

-988 GVKAGLTV
+988 GGGAGLTV
-996 CSPDASLACRTS
+996 CSSDASLACRTS

-1038 AVPCY
+1038 VVPCY

>member
-1 MNEQPK
+1 MKQIKIILFAFGCSLLLSGTKAFAQIERLPDEASYPVLQELAGVETPAVLLSGTWQFRYSPDSKWDKIQVPGEPAMQGYAIEHDKPFTYRKSFTVPADYAGKHTILRFDGVYSHARLFVNGTFVREHHGGFTRWETDVTPFVRPGKKNEIRLEVTDRLDDISYASGYAHHPIGGILRDVTLFALPETCLYDFYAETHLDAAYEDAVLKIGYSSPVAGGAEVAYTLTEPSGRHYLLAQSRFPLEEGGNMNELPVK
-7 PNKKPFFYY
+7 NPLKWDAEHPNLYT
-16 AMIAMLILML
+16 L
-26 LNAFVFPSLMTPRV
+26 TV
-40 TEVSYDK
+40 T
-47 FLDMLSGGQVTVVE
+47 LS
-61 LQENE
+61 
-66 RELYFKAADENGA
+66 K
-79 ERIYST
+79 
-85 GVFPDADLQKRLS
+85 
-98 ESGVT
+98 
-103 FSAVAPQENS
+103 
-113 TLMNFLFTWIFP
+113 
-125 TLILI
+125 
-130 LPMVLLWR
+130 
-138 MMQKR
+138 
-143 MGDGSNMMSF
+143 DG
-153 GMGKS
+153 
-158 NAKMYVAAQT
+158 
-168 GKTFADVAGQEE
+168 
-180 AKEALEEIVDF
+180 KEI
-191 LHNPDKYRSVGAV
+191 
-204 MPKGV
+204 
-209 LLVGPPGTG
+209 
-218 KTLLA
+218 
-223 KAVAGEAN
+223 
-231 VPFFSIAGSE
+231 
-241 FVEMFVGQ
+241 
-249 GAARV
+249 
-254 RDLFKQAK
+254 
-262 EKAPCIVFIDEI
+262 
-274 DTIGKKRDGSGI
+274 
-286 AGNDEREQTLNQLL
+286 
-300 SEMDGFDGSSGVVI
+300 
-314 LAATNRP
+314 
-321 ETLDKALLRPG
+321 G

-942 NPAQPWSADTHNY
+942 SPAQPWSADTHNY

-988 GVKAGLTV
+988 GGGAGLTV

>member
-1 MNEQPK
+1 MKIKTILFAFGCSLLLSGTKAFAQVERLPDEASYPVLQELAGVETPAVLLSGTWQFRYSPDSKWDKIQVPGEPAMQGYAIEHDKPFTYRKSFTVPADYAGKHTILRFDGVYSHARLFVNGTFVREHHGGFTRWETDVTPFVRPGKKNEIRLEVTDRLDDISYASGYAHHPIGGILRDVTLFALPETCLYDFYAETHLDAAYEDAVLKIGYSSPVAGGAEVAYTLTDPSGRRYPLAQSRFPLEEGGNMNELPVK
-7 PNKKPFFYY
+7 NPLKWDAEHPNLYTLT
-16 AMIAMLILML
+16 I
-26 LNAFVFPSLMTPRV
+26 T
-40 TEVSYDK
+40 
-47 FLDMLSGGQVTVVE
+47 LS
-61 LQENE
+61 
-66 RELYFKAADENGA
+66 K
-79 ERIYST
+79 
-85 GVFPDADLQKRLS
+85 
-98 ESGVT
+98 
-103 FSAVAPQENS
+103 
-113 TLMNFLFTWIFP
+113 
-125 TLILI
+125 
-130 LPMVLLWR
+130 
-138 MMQKR
+138 
-143 MGDGSNMMSF
+143 DG
-153 GMGKS
+153 
-158 NAKMYVAAQT
+158 
-168 GKTFADVAGQEE
+168 
-180 AKEALEEIVDF
+180 KEI
-191 LHNPDKYRSVGAV
+191 
-204 MPKGV
+204 
-209 LLVGPPGTG
+209 
-218 KTLLA
+218 
-223 KAVAGEAN
+223 
-231 VPFFSIAGSE
+231 
-241 FVEMFVGQ
+241 
-249 GAARV
+249 
-254 RDLFKQAK
+254 
-262 EKAPCIVFIDEI
+262 
-274 DTIGKKRDGSGI
+274 
-286 AGNDEREQTLNQLL
+286 
-300 SEMDGFDGSSGVVI
+300 
-314 LAATNRP
+314 
-321 ETLDKALLRPG
+321 G
-332 RFDRRIGFR
+332 RFDCRIGFR

-569 GHSIE
+569 GHSLE
-574 RMWSGLFDAPGGLG
+574 KMWSGLFDAPGGLG

-963 NCDCPLTQMAKGM
+963 NCDRPLTQMAKGM

>member
-1 MNEQPK
+1 MKQIKTILFAFGCSLLLSGTKAFAQVERLPDEASYPVLQELAGVETPAVLLSGTWQFRYSPDSKWDKIQVPGEPAMQGYAIEHDKPFTYRKSFTVPADYAGKHTILRFDGVYSHARLFVNGTFVREHHGGFTRWETDVTPFVRPGKKNEIRLEVTDRLDDISYASGYAHHPIGGILRDVTLFALPETCLYDFYAETHLDAAYEDAVLKIGYSSPVAGGAEVAYTLTEPSGRRYPLVQSRFPLEEGGNMNELPVK
-7 PNKKPFFYY
+7 NPLKWDAEHPNLYTLT
-16 AMIAMLILML
+16 I
-26 LNAFVFPSLMTPRV
+26 T
-40 TEVSYDK
+40 
-47 FLDMLSGGQVTVVE
+47 LS
-61 LQENE
+61 
-66 RELYFKAADENGA
+66 K
-79 ERIYST
+79 
-85 GVFPDADLQKRLS
+85 
-98 ESGVT
+98 
-103 FSAVAPQENS
+103 
-113 TLMNFLFTWIFP
+113 
-125 TLILI
+125 
-130 LPMVLLWR
+130 
-138 MMQKR
+138 
-143 MGDGSNMMSF
+143 DG
-153 GMGKS
+153 
-158 NAKMYVAAQT
+158 
-168 GKTFADVAGQEE
+168 
-180 AKEALEEIVDF
+180 KEI
-191 LHNPDKYRSVGAV
+191 
-204 MPKGV
+204 
-209 LLVGPPGTG
+209 
-218 KTLLA
+218 
-223 KAVAGEAN
+223 
-231 VPFFSIAGSE
+231 
-241 FVEMFVGQ
+241 
-249 GAARV
+249 
-254 RDLFKQAK
+254 
-262 EKAPCIVFIDEI
+262 
-274 DTIGKKRDGSGI
+274 
-286 AGNDEREQTLNQLL
+286 
-300 SEMDGFDGSSGVVI
+300 
-314 LAATNRP
+314 
-321 ETLDKALLRPG
+321 G

-574 RMWSGLFDAPGGLG
+574 KMWSGLFEAPGGLG

-963 NCDCPLTQMAKGM
+963 NCDRPLTQMAKGM

>member
-1 MNEQPK
+1 MKQIKTILFAFGCSFLLSGTKAFAQIERLPDEASYPVLQELAGVETPAVLLSGTWQFQYSPDSKWDKIQVPGEPAMQGYAIEHDKPFTYRKSFTVPADYAGKHTILRFDGVYSHARLFVNGTFVREHHGGFTRWETDVTPFVRPGKKNEIRLEVTDRLDDISYASGYAHHPIGGILRDVTLFALPETCLYDFYAETHLDAAYEDAVLKIGYSSPVAGGAEVAYTLTEPSGRRYPLVQSRFPLEEGGNMNELPVK
-7 PNKKPFFYY
+7 NPLKWDAEHPNLYTLT
-16 AMIAMLILML
+16 I
-26 LNAFVFPSLMTPRV
+26 T
-40 TEVSYDK
+40 
-47 FLDMLSGGQVTVVE
+47 LS
-61 LQENE
+61 
-66 RELYFKAADENGA
+66 K
-79 ERIYST
+79 
-85 GVFPDADLQKRLS
+85 
-98 ESGVT
+98 
-103 FSAVAPQENS
+103 
-113 TLMNFLFTWIFP
+113 
-125 TLILI
+125 
-130 LPMVLLWR
+130 
-138 MMQKR
+138 
-143 MGDGSNMMSF
+143 DG
-153 GMGKS
+153 
-158 NAKMYVAAQT
+158 
-168 GKTFADVAGQEE
+168 
-180 AKEALEEIVDF
+180 KEI
-191 LHNPDKYRSVGAV
+191 
-204 MPKGV
+204 
-209 LLVGPPGTG
+209 
-218 KTLLA
+218 
-223 KAVAGEAN
+223 
-231 VPFFSIAGSE
+231 
-241 FVEMFVGQ
+241 
-249 GAARV
+249 
-254 RDLFKQAK
+254 
-262 EKAPCIVFIDEI
+262 
-274 DTIGKKRDGSGI
+274 
-286 AGNDEREQTLNQLL
+286 
-300 SEMDGFDGSSGVVI
+300 
-314 LAATNRP
+314 
-321 ETLDKALLRPG
+321 G

-769 ETAGMMTIKGDGF
+769 ETTGMMTIKGDGF

>member
-1 MNEQPK
+1 MKQIKTILFAFGCSFLLSGTKAFAQVERLPDEASYPVLQELAGVETPAVLLSGTWQFRYSPDSKWDKIQVPGEPAMQGYAIEHDKPFTYRKSFTVPADYAGKHTILRFDGVYSYARLFVNDTFVREHHGGFTRWDTDITPFVRPGKKNEIRLEVTDRLDDISYASGYAHHPIGGILRDVTLFVLPETCLYDFYAETHLDAAYEDAVLKIGYSSPVAGGAEVAYTLTDPSGRRYPLAQSRFPLEEGGNMNELPVK
-7 PNKKPFFYY
+7 NPLKWDAEHPNLYTLT
-16 AMIAMLILML
+16 I
-26 LNAFVFPSLMTPRV
+26 T
-40 TEVSYDK
+40 
-47 FLDMLSGGQVTVVE
+47 LS
-61 LQENE
+61 
-66 RELYFKAADENGA
+66 K
-79 ERIYST
+79 
-85 GVFPDADLQKRLS
+85 
-98 ESGVT
+98 
-103 FSAVAPQENS
+103 
-113 TLMNFLFTWIFP
+113 
-125 TLILI
+125 
-130 LPMVLLWR
+130 
-138 MMQKR
+138 
-143 MGDGSNMMSF
+143 DG
-153 GMGKS
+153 
-158 NAKMYVAAQT
+158 
-168 GKTFADVAGQEE
+168 
-180 AKEALEEIVDF
+180 KEI
-191 LHNPDKYRSVGAV
+191 
-204 MPKGV
+204 
-209 LLVGPPGTG
+209 
-218 KTLLA
+218 
-223 KAVAGEAN
+223 
-231 VPFFSIAGSE
+231 
-241 FVEMFVGQ
+241 
-249 GAARV
+249 
-254 RDLFKQAK
+254 
-262 EKAPCIVFIDEI
+262 
-274 DTIGKKRDGSGI
+274 
-286 AGNDEREQTLNQLL
+286 
-300 SEMDGFDGSSGVVI
+300 
-314 LAATNRP
+314 
-321 ETLDKALLRPG
+321 G
-332 RFDRRIGFR
+332 RFDCRIGFR

-412 YGIYVESETAVCFV
+412 YGIYVESAAVCFV

-505 GEKKPVYDILS
+505 GEKEPVYDILS

-764 VLQVE
+764 VLLVE

-790 GLISNATSKGQVII
+790 GLICNATSKGQVII

-963 NCDCPLTQMAKGM
+963 NCDRPLTQMAKGM

-988 GVKAGLTV
+988 GGGAGLTV

>member
-1 MNEQPK
+1 MKQIKIILFAFGCSLLLSGTKAFAQIERLPDEASYPVLQELAGVETPAVLLSGTWQFRYSPDSKWDKIQVPGEPAMQGYAIEHDKPFTYRKSFTVPVDYAGKHTILRFDGVYSHARLFVNGTFVREHHGGFTRWETDVTPFVRPGKKNEIRLEVTDRLDDISYASGYAHHPIGGILRDVTLFALPETCLYDFYAETHLDAAYEDAVLKIGYSSPVAGGAEVAYTLTEPSGRHYLLAQSRFPLEEGGNMNELPVK
-7 PNKKPFFYY
+7 NPLKWDAEHPNLYT
-16 AMIAMLILML
+16 L
-26 LNAFVFPSLMTPRV
+26 TV
-40 TEVSYDK
+40 T
-47 FLDMLSGGQVTVVE
+47 LS
-61 LQENE
+61 
-66 RELYFKAADENGA
+66 K
-79 ERIYST
+79 
-85 GVFPDADLQKRLS
+85 
-98 ESGVT
+98 
-103 FSAVAPQENS
+103 
-113 TLMNFLFTWIFP
+113 
-125 TLILI
+125 
-130 LPMVLLWR
+130 
-138 MMQKR
+138 
-143 MGDGSNMMSF
+143 DG
-153 GMGKS
+153 
-158 NAKMYVAAQT
+158 
-168 GKTFADVAGQEE
+168 
-180 AKEALEEIVDF
+180 KEI
-191 LHNPDKYRSVGAV
+191 
-204 MPKGV
+204 
-209 LLVGPPGTG
+209 
-218 KTLLA
+218 
-223 KAVAGEAN
+223 
-231 VPFFSIAGSE
+231 
-241 FVEMFVGQ
+241 
-249 GAARV
+249 
-254 RDLFKQAK
+254 
-262 EKAPCIVFIDEI
+262 
-274 DTIGKKRDGSGI
+274 
-286 AGNDEREQTLNQLL
+286 
-300 SEMDGFDGSSGVVI
+300 
-314 LAATNRP
+314 
-321 ETLDKALLRPG
+321 G

-527 QWNRSTHGFQGEG
+527 QWNRSTRGFQGEG

-764 VLQVE
+764 VLLVE

-790 GLISNATSKGQVII
+790 GLICNATSKGQVII

-863 QTDILIRISPAGEMN
+863 QMDILIRISPAGEMN

-942 NPAQPWSADTHNY
+942 NPAQPWLADTHNY
-955 YYWADAGA
+955 YYWADAGT
-963 NCDCPLTQMAKGM
+963 NCDRPLTQMAKGM

-988 GVKAGLTV
+988 GGGAGLTV
-996 CSPDASLACRTS
+996 CSSDASLACRTS

-1038 AVPCY
+1038 VVPYY

>member
-1 MNEQPK
+1 MKQIKTILFAFGCSFLLSGTKAFAQVERLPDEASYPVLQELAGVETPAVLLSGTWQFRYSPDSKWDKIQVPGEPAMQGYAIEHDKPFTYRKSFTVPADYAGKHTILRFDGVYSYARLFVNDTFVREHHGGFTRWDTDVTPFVRPGKKNEIRLEVTDRLDDISYASGYAHHPIGGILRDVTLFALPETCLYDFYAETHLDAAYEDAVLKIGYSSPVVGGAEVAYTLADPSGRRYPLAQSRFPLKEGGNMNELPVK
-7 PNKKPFFYY
+7 NPLKWDAEHPNLYT
-16 AMIAMLILML
+16 L
-26 LNAFVFPSLMTPRV
+26 TV
-40 TEVSYDK
+40 T
-47 FLDMLSGGQVTVVE
+47 LS
-61 LQENE
+61 
-66 RELYFKAADENGA
+66 K
-79 ERIYST
+79 
-85 GVFPDADLQKRLS
+85 
-98 ESGVT
+98 
-103 FSAVAPQENS
+103 
-113 TLMNFLFTWIFP
+113 
-125 TLILI
+125 
-130 LPMVLLWR
+130 
-138 MMQKR
+138 
-143 MGDGSNMMSF
+143 DG
-153 GMGKS
+153 
-158 NAKMYVAAQT
+158 
-168 GKTFADVAGQEE
+168 
-180 AKEALEEIVDF
+180 KEI
-191 LHNPDKYRSVGAV
+191 
-204 MPKGV
+204 
-209 LLVGPPGTG
+209 
-218 KTLLA
+218 
-223 KAVAGEAN
+223 
-231 VPFFSIAGSE
+231 
-241 FVEMFVGQ
+241 
-249 GAARV
+249 
-254 RDLFKQAK
+254 
-262 EKAPCIVFIDEI
+262 
-274 DTIGKKRDGSGI
+274 
-286 AGNDEREQTLNQLL
+286 
-300 SEMDGFDGSSGVVI
+300 
-314 LAATNRP
+314 
-321 ETLDKALLRPG
+321 G

-381 LDVILFKRSNMNF
+381 LDVILFKHSNMNF

-505 GEKKPVYDILS
+505 GEKEPVYDILS

-676 YNRFDHTDLDE
+676 YNCFDHTDLDE

-764 VLQVE
+764 VLLVE

-790 GLISNATSKGQVII
+790 GLICNATSKGQVII

-942 NPAQPWSADTHNY
+942 NPAQPWLADTHNY
-955 YYWADAGA
+955 YYWADAGT
-963 NCDCPLTQMAKGM
+963 NCDRPLTQMAKGM

-988 GVKAGLTV
+988 GGGAGLTV
-996 CSPDASLACRTS
+996 CSSDASLACRTS

-1038 AVPCY
+1038 VVPCY

>member
-1 MNEQPK
+1 MKHIKTTLFAIGCSFLLSVPTTFAKAERLPDEASYPVLQELAGVKTPAILLSGTWQFRYSPDSK
-7 PNKKPFFYY
+7 WTPIQVPGEPAMQGYAIEHDKPFIYRKSFIVPADYAGKHTILRFDGVYSYARLFVNGTFVREHHGGFTRWETDITTFVRPGKKNEIRLEVTDRIDDISYASGYAHHPIGGILRDVTLFALPETCLYDFY
-16 AMIAMLILML
+16 AETHLDT
-26 LNAFVFPSLMTPRV
+26 AFQDAVLKVGYVAPEPDGV
-40 TEVSYDK
+40 EVSYT
-47 FLDMLSGGQVTVVE
+47 LT
-61 LQENE
+61 
-66 RELYFKAADENGA
+66 A
-79 ERIYST
+79 
-85 GVFPDADLQKRLS
+85 PD
-98 ESGVT
+98 
-103 FSAVAPQENS
+103 
-113 TLMNFLFTWIFP
+113 
-125 TLILI
+125 
-130 LPMVLLWR
+130 
-138 MMQKR
+138 
-143 MGDGSNMMSF
+143 
-153 GMGKS
+153 
-158 NAKMYVAAQT
+158 
-168 GKTFADVAGQEE
+168 GKTYP
-180 AKEALEEIVDF
+180 LS
-191 LHNPDKYRSVGAV
+191 RS
-204 MPKGV
+204 
-209 LLVGPPGTG
+209 L
-218 KTLLA
+218 
-223 KAVAGEAN
+223 
-231 VPFFSIAGSE
+231 FSIKKGENINELAVERPLKWDAEHPNLYKLAVSLRKDGKEIGSFE
-241 FVEMFVGQ
+241 
-249 GAARV
+249 
-254 RDLFKQAK
+254 
-262 EKAPCIVFIDEI
+262 
-274 DTIGKKRDGSGI
+274 
-286 AGNDEREQTLNQLL
+286 
-300 SEMDGFDGSSGVVI
+300 
-314 LAATNRP
+314 
-321 ETLDKALLRPG
+321 
-332 RFDRRIGFR
+332 RRIGFR

-426 DTYRQKNYAPGKT
+426 DTYRQKNYAPGRT
-439 QDSAEFTPRY
+439 QDSVEFAPRY

-476 YGTNFQQCWDWVKAT
+476 YGANFQQSWDWVKAT

-527 QWNRSTHGFQGEG
+527 QWNRTTRGFQGEG

-554 TYATLQEDPNIREFW
+554 TYETLQEDPNIREFW
-569 GHSIE
+569 GHSLE
-574 RMWSGLFDAPGGLG
+574 KMWSGLFDASGGLG

-613 FARTAKPE
+613 FAHTAKPE

-654 PVRLMTTEV
+654 PVRLMVTEIP
-663 ASFLSGQRLLLPL
+663 SFTSGQRLFLPV
-676 YNRFDHTDLDE
+676 YNRFDHTDLNE
-687 IKIRYTY
+687 IQIRYTY
-694 KGVEKELPAPSIA
+694 KGLEKELAAPSVA

-718 EAWEEGELLSI
+718 EAWEKGEPLLVR
-729 CFYTATGE
+729 FYTATGE
-737 LLDAEQVSLGSD
+737 LLDAEQVSLGG
-749 YHVRLADSEASPVNG
+749 DSYGDVSQQMSPVSAQ
-764 VLQVE
+764 LQVE
-769 ETAGMMTIKGDGF
+769 ETPGQICVKGTDF

-790 GLISNATSKGQVII
+790 GLICNATSKGQVII

-834 DSDWKKQS
+834 DNDWKKQS
-842 LTYTRKEGAVEV
+842 FTYTRKEGTVEV
-854 ALSGFYQDV
+854 ALAGSYKDV
-863 QTDILIRISPAGEMN
+863 LTDILIRISPHGEMN
-878 VSYVVAGQP
+878 VSYTVAGQP

-899 LPERLDYLQWE
+899 LPECLDYLQWQ
-910 RKGMWSCYPEGAFA
+910 RKGMWSYYPEGAFA
-924 GNTGE
+924 GNTGK
-929 TSLYNPKQVRYGE
+929 TSLYNPKSVQYGE
-942 NPAQPWSADTHNY
+942 NPGQPWSSDTHNY

-963 NCDCPLTQMAKGM
+963 NCDRPLTQMAKGM
-976 KENIYRYTLSAT
+976 KENIYRYTLSST
-988 GVKAGLTV
+988 GEKVGLTV
-996 CSPDASLACRTS
+996 CSPDASLACRAS

-1032 YCKTLE
+1032 YCKTQE

-1043 GEMKIRF
+1043 GEMKIVF

>member
-1 MNEQPK
+1 
-7 PNKKPFFYY
+7 
-16 AMIAMLILML
+16 
-26 LNAFVFPSLMTPRV
+26 
-40 TEVSYDK
+40 
-47 FLDMLSGGQVTVVE
+47 
-61 LQENE
+61 
-66 RELYFKAADENGA
+66 
-79 ERIYST
+79 
-85 GVFPDADLQKRLS
+85 
-98 ESGVT
+98 
-103 FSAVAPQENS
+103 
-113 TLMNFLFTWIFP
+113 
-125 TLILI
+125 
-130 LPMVLLWR
+130 
-138 MMQKR
+138 
-143 MGDGSNMMSF
+143 
-153 GMGKS
+153 
-158 NAKMYVAAQT
+158 
-168 GKTFADVAGQEE
+168 
-180 AKEALEEIVDF
+180 
-191 LHNPDKYRSVGAV
+191 
-204 MPKGV
+204 
-209 LLVGPPGTG
+209 
-218 KTLLA
+218 
-223 KAVAGEAN
+223 
-231 VPFFSIAGSE
+231 
-241 FVEMFVGQ
+241 
-249 GAARV
+249 
-254 RDLFKQAK
+254 
-262 EKAPCIVFIDEI
+262 
-274 DTIGKKRDGSGI
+274 
-286 AGNDEREQTLNQLL
+286 
-300 SEMDGFDGSSGVVI
+300 
-314 LAATNRP
+314 
-321 ETLDKALLRPG
+321 
-332 RFDRRIGFR
+332 
-341 DVKIE
+341 
-346 KDRMLVNG
+346 
-354 MPVKLRG
+354 
-361 ACRHDIH
+361 
-368 PTLGRTTTAELDS
+368 
-381 LDVILFKRSNMNF
+381 
-394 VRTSHYPPTE
+394 
-404 RFLEYCDR
+404 
-412 YGIYVESETAVCFV
+412 
-426 DTYRQKNYAPGKT
+426 
-439 QDSAEFTPRY
+439 
-449 LSQCREM
+449 
-456 VKSFRS
+456 
-462 HPSILFWSIGNESV
+462 
-476 YGTNFQQCWDWVKAT
+476 
-491 DKTRPVIFSYPGSV
+491 
-505 GEKKPVYDILS
+505 

-521 VNGNLN
+521 VNRNLN

-988 GVKAGLTV
+988 GGGAGLTV